1 MGLNKTTNLKRGSSI
16 SLGNRQRVFFDQFI
30 HGNTVAVLIL
40 LLVTLVA
47 SQDFLLTDINSA
59 IALKS
64 WWVDASFH
72 IVNIN
77 SLSDLIQGSSQIGNL
92 ESGAGSGF
100 YHFLSYVPA
109 ALGSV
114 VFGLTPIQ
122 SYALIYAP
130 LAMFLFAAGV
140 WLFASTC
147 WSRETALWATLLMML
162 LPDFVPYLLTSHDFL
177 RLKWLIAVSP
187 GLGYGVF
194 VSALAWVFCLKGI
207 RENSP
212 RYVVAG
218 FLLCLLTILVKAH
231 LFVANALPLVI
242 YTVAFFPNLQKVQR
256 LILLVFFSIAYLTT
270 IWLAGS
276 FLNIP
281 LIQYDFSN
289 TVAYASRLLDFQPL
303 DVVSTWLLN
312 AVIELPVYAAPSIMA
327 LALTFMHFGGLF
339 LLTVFLFW
347 RDARRGDADRWL
359 PAIFVFAVYILH
371 AVSLAQDSRA
381 YTYSGASNELIHRPF
396 VWGVSLIL
404 VWTFAS
410 LAQTKSR
417 FFSVGP
423 RWILSAALILPGIY
437 SYQGMQFSPYWT
449 MPRVNYSDAY
459 FEALHFVENHATGN
473 ELVQATDLDPYLAT
487 WAVTGY
493 RAYVSKYSMKRHP
506 SKETLARSGE
516 VLYWLN
522 EIETPGISSFAQE
535 RNISWLIASEIT
547 LANWPPEIIANYAR
561 FRKDDVLVL
570 QFPPNKTGK

>member
-1 MGLNKTTNLKRGSSI
+1 MNKTTNLKRTSSI
-16 SLGNRQRVFFDQFI
+16 SLDHRQKVFIGQFI
-30 HGNTVAVLIL
+30 HGKTFAVLIL
-40 LLVTLVA
+40 LLLTLVA
-47 SQDFLLTDINSA
+47 SQDFLLADINSA

-92 ESGAGSGF
+92 ESGAGSSF
-100 YHFLSYVPA
+100 YHFLSYIPS
-109 ALGSV
+109 ALGCV

-130 LAMFLFAAGV
+130 LAMFLFATGV
-140 WLFASTC
+140 WLFASAC

-162 LPDFVPYLLTSHDFL
+162 LPDFLPYLLTSHDFL

-194 VSALAWVFCLKGI
+194 VSALAWVLCLKGI
-207 RENSP
+207 RENAP
-212 RYVVAG
+212 RYVAYG
-218 FLLCLLTILVKAH
+218 FFLCLLTILVKAH

-242 YTVAFFPNLQKVQR
+242 YTIAFFPNLQKTHR
-256 LILLVFFSIAYLTT
+256 FMLLGFFSIAYLTA
-270 IWLAGS
+270 IWLAAS

-289 TVAYASRLLDFQPL
+289 MVAYASRLLDFQPL
-303 DVVSTWLLN
+303 DVVSSWLLS
-312 AVIELPVYAAPSIMA
+312 AVTELPVYAAPFILA

-347 RDARRGDADRWL
+347 RDAGRGNADRWL
-359 PAIFVFAVYILH
+359 PAIFIFAVYILH

-410 LAQTKSR
+410 LAETKSR
-417 FFSVGP
+417 FFSMGP
-423 RWILSAALILPGIY
+423 RWILAAALIFPGIY
-437 SYQGMQFSPYWT
+437 THNGMQFSPYWT

-473 ELVQATDLDPYLAT
+473 ELVQAANLDPYLAT
-487 WAVTGY
+487 WAVTGH
-493 RAYVSKYSMKRHP
+493 RAYVSRYSMKRYP
-506 SKETLARSGE
+506 SKETLARSEE

-522 EIETPGISSFAQE
+522 EIMTPGISSFAQE
-535 RNISWLIASEIT
+535 RNISWLITPELT
-547 LANWPPEIIANYAR
+547 VANWPPEIIANHTR
-561 FRKDDVLVL
+561 FRKDDILVL
-570 QFPPNKTGK
+570 QFPPKKTGK